1 LVAVAGVVISMSYYF
16 GVIRALYWPSDTA
29 ETAPIRIPPA
39 MKISLAVCMVGM
51 LWLGLFPNALV
62 QAAAEAVKAL
72 RF

>member
-1 LVAVAGVVISMSYYF
+1 MAKA
-16 GVIRALYWPSDTA
+16 TA
-29 ETAPIRIPPA
+29 ETAPIPISPA
-39 MKISLAVCMVGM
+39 MKISLAVCMAGM

>member
-1 LVAVAGVVISMSYYF
+1 MAIAGVVISLAYYF
-16 GVIRALYWPSDTA
+16 GVIRAVYWPSDRA
-29 ETAPIRIPPA
+29 ETAPIPISPA
-39 MKISLAVCMVGM
+39 MKISLAVCMAGM